1 MSATPSLAGIV
12 RAETVKLSLRTSVR
26 LTLAVLI
33 LLSIGS
39 PILLFL
45 VKSMVVGATVTT
57 TTTAGVVA
65 TVAPAQGP
73 AAVNVASALESVRFF
88 HDLFLFRTLLIAVVA
103 VSFAG
108 EFVGRTLREDVLR
121 PVSRTQ
127 VLLAKWLAIQVF
139 VAAGALV
146 PVLIGGLLGLA
157 LLGTGGDVTAALSSW
172 GLTWAGD
179 AGFATMVMAISLA
192 TRSVPGTIGGTVLYW
207 VFDKMLRL
215 LLLALEAARD
225 QGLLEKLFAAY
236 NLKPLTPISDFFIAL
251 RPFLPSSAFDLAP
264 SVFSSAS
271 AGWQGFLALALYT
284 AGSAAVAWRVF
295 NRIDID

>member
-12 RAETVKLSLRTSVR
+12 RAETVKLSMRASVR
-26 LTLAVLI
+26 LTLAILI

-65 TVAPAQGP
+65 TAAPTQGP

-139 VAAGALV
+139 VASGALV
-146 PVLIGGLLGLA
+146 PVLIGGLLGVV
-157 LLGTGGDVTAALSSW
+157 LLGTGGDVTAALSGW

-225 QGLLEKLFAAY
+225 QSLLEKLFAAY
-236 NLKPLTPISDFFIAL
+236 NLKALTPISDFFIAL